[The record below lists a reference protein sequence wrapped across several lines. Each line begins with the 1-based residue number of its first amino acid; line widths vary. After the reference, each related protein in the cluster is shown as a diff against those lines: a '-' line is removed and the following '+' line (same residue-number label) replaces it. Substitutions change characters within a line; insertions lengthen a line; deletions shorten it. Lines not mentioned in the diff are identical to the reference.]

1 MGQIDKAVWLVRF
14 AVELQRIRPLTEAP
28 AASQAASETYDMANR
43 LVPETAAGVYAKVL
57 DEELGAPD

>member
-1 MGQIDKAVWLVRF
+1 MGQIEKAVWLVRF
-14 AVELQRIRPLTEAP
+14 AVELQRIRPLIEAS
-28 AASQAASETYDMANR
+28 AASQAARDTYDMANR